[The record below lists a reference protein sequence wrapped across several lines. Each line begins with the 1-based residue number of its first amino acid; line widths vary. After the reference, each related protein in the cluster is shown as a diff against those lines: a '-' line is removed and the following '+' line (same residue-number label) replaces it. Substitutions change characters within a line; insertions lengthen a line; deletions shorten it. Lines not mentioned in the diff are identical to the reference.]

1 MRKVIRSSLIVVAFA
16 TSSVVASQHG
26 QLDVR
31 IPRDHYLRQ
40 LISPAETTTANS
52 PATTTAAQASTE
64 TAHTTTSSPTT
75 AAASSTTQQ
84 PTTTQATPTTQASS
98 TAVPTTTQPPSADS
112 ATSQKSTVVGTVAT
126 DSAGDLVT
134 SVITVAASS
143 SPTPTPSSQPDD
155 NSSSGVGIGTI
166 IGLSVAGGVAAIAI
180 ICFFVWK
187 FTRKRF
193 SDFDDNEA
201 IKWPEL
207 STHGGGVGDVHA
219 LPTNSTGRAGFG
231 AENDSDLNLARAP
244 SPGGTYAQSIT
255 TSSVGGGQDPYAVPP
270 LPHLNPNQPY
280 RDDPGSFGQ
289 PGFYDPYR
297 GPVPNTFGEGL
308 VDPGV
313 EAIPMTQ
320 MARTRSPGPQIAYD
334 LHGRASPS
342 PQAGYGYGGIGER
355 SASPALSGAR
365 SPAPHAAP
373 YGYGP

>member
-40 LISPAETTTANS
+40 LIGPAETTTANS

-64 TAHTTTSSPTT
+64 TAHTTTSPTT

-84 PTTTQATPTTQASS
+84 PTTTQAAPTTQASS

-143 SPTPTPSSQPDD
+143 SPTPTPSPQSDD

-166 IGLSVAGGVAAIAI
+166 IGLSVAGGVAVIAI
-180 ICFFVWK
+180 ICFFIWK

-193 SDFDDNEA
+193 SDFDDKHFWN
-201 IKWPEL
+201 
-207 STHGGGVGDVHA
+207 
-219 LPTNSTGRAGFG
+219 
-231 AENDSDLNLARAP
+231 
-244 SPGGTYAQSIT
+244 
-255 TSSVGGGQDPYAVPP
+255 
-270 LPHLNPNQPY
+270 
-280 RDDPGSFGQ
+280 
-289 PGFYDPYR
+289 
-297 GPVPNTFGEGL
+297 
-308 VDPGV
+308 
-313 EAIPMTQ
+313 
-320 MARTRSPGPQIAYD
+320 
-334 LHGRASPS
+334 
-342 PQAGYGYGGIGER
+342 
-355 SASPALSGAR
+355 
-365 SPAPHAAP
+365 
-373 YGYGP
+373 

>member
-1 MRKVIRSSLIVVAFA
+1 MRKVIRSSLIFVAASSFA

-40 LISPAETTTANS
+40 LIPASTANS
-52 PATTTAAQASTE
+52 PATTTAAQTSTQSS
-64 TAHTTTSSPTT
+64 HTSTT
-75 AAASSTTQQ
+75 AAASTTTQQ
-84 PTTTQATPTTQASS
+84 PSTTQAASTTQASS
-98 TAVPTTTQPPSADS
+98 TPASITTQGPSADP

-134 SVITVAASS
+134 SVITVACILCAYS
-143 SPTPTPSSQPDD
+143 D
-155 NSSSGVGIGTI
+155 SGIGTGTI

-180 ICFFVWK
+180 ICFFIWK
-187 FTRKRF
+187 LTRKRF

-207 STHGGGVGDVHA
+207 NSHSGGGGGGDVHA

-231 AENDSDLNLARAP
+231 AENDSDLNLARPP
-244 SPGGTYAQSIT
+244 SPGGAYAQSIT
-255 TSSVGGGQDPYAVPP
+255 ASSVSGAQDPYAVPP

-280 RDDPGSFGQ
+280 RDDPGTYGQ

-297 GPVPNTFGEGL
+297 GPIPNTFGEGL

-334 LHGRASPS
+334 MHGRASPS

-355 SASPALSGAR
+355 SASPALSGTR
-365 SPAPHAAP
+365 SPAPHVAP
-373 YGYGP
+373 YGYGQ